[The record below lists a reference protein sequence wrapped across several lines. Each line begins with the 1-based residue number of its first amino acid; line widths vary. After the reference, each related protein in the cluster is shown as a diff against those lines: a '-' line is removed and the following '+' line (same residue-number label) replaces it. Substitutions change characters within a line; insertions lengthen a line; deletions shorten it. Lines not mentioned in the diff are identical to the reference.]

1 MTDVILLLHIDLV
14 NVNIYLHLSLTD
26 EYLEILRRYRLLV
39 ICVYPDSCCSVY
51 YISQLI
57 LISFLVV
64 EPSAMLLAHIKL
76 VVGVVISSAVPI
88 LLFSHV

>member
-1 MTDVILLLHIDLV
+1 MTDVILLLHIDL
-14 NVNIYLHLSLTD
+14 VNIYLHLSLTD

-39 ICVYPDSCCSVY
+39 ICVYPDSCCNVY

-64 EPSAMLLAHIKL
+64 APSAMLLVPIKL

-88 LLFSHV
+88 LLFSHA